1 MMMGVCDGD
10 GGGCD
15 SDGGAVTV
23 TGGFVITLV
32 MLVRVVIIMTL
43 RPW

>member
-1 MMMGVCDGD
+1 MMMGVCNGD

-32 MLVRVVIIMTL
+32 MLVRVVIITTL